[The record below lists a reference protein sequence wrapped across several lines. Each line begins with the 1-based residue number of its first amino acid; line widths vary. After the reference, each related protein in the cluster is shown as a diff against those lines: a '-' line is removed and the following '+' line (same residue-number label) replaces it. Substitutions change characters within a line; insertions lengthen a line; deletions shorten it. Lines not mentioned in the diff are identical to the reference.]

1 MYVLVVFLLIIALVM
16 VVLVTPWLFS
26 FLWKLPKILLLNHK
40 ENKGKPPHLY
50 GIFGYVGDVGSGK
63 TMCMVDDLMRLRKQY
78 GDKIYITTN
87 FFWKGQDFA
96 FENYEQLLK
105 IYDKPLVVAWDEVQ
119 NEFCSRDFQK
129 FPVSLLTLLTQNR
142 KGHGVRIL
150 WSAQRLS
157 HIDKYFR
164 DLTTT
169 IYFAHTL
176 LGRFSFRVALA
187 QTDLT
192 AQGKPK
198 EYGIK
203 LGKCRWFLQTDE
215 HRNSYDSFQVLQS
228 AQNRGYGDIHFMQ
241 EETPIA
247 ILKE

>member
-1 MYVLVVFLLIIALVM
+1 MNAIWIFLGVILFIMVILI
-16 VVLVTPWLFS
+16 TPWIFS
-26 FLWKLPKILLLNHK
+26 FVFHLPKILWLNYK
-40 ENKGKPPHLY
+40 ENKNKPPHLY
-50 GIFGYVGDVGSGK
+50 GIYGFVGDVGSGK
-63 TMCMVDDLMRLRKQY
+63 TMCMVDDLINLRKQY
-78 GDKIYITTN
+78 GDGIYITTN
-87 FFWKGQDFA
+87 FHWVGQDFA

-129 FPVSLLTLLTQNR
+129 FPISLLTLLTQNR

-150 WSAQRLS
+150 WTAQRLS

-169 IYFAHTL
+169 IYFAHTI
-176 LGRFSFRVALA
+176 LGRFSFRTALA
-187 QTDLT
+187 QADLT
-192 AQGKPK
+192 AQGQAK
-198 EYGIK
+198 EYTIK
-203 LGKCRWFLQTDE
+203 LGKCHWFMQTDE

-228 AQNRGYGDIHFMQ
+228 AQNRGYGDIKFEQ
-241 EETPIA
+241 EQTPIA